1 MELVVVDERYI
12 CVCIG
17 YHYGES
23 VSALPAI
30 LVRKL
35 VQAQRCQT
43 QAR

>member
-1 MELVVVDERYI
+1 MGLVVVDERYI

-35 VQAQRCQT
+35 VQAHRYRM
-43 QAR
+43 QAQ